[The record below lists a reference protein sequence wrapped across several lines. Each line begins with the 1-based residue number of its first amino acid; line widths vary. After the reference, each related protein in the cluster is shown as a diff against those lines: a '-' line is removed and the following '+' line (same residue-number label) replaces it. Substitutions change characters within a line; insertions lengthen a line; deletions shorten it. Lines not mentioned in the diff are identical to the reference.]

1 MIKNNQIYNI
11 INIMKDN
18 QSKTRTKNYNQTPF
32 SQSLTISVICI
43 PFSGI
48 LKLFCSR
55 TRNTINILYS
65 TAIIK
70 IQRST
75 ITRSS
80 TTILEKPR
88 EYSENSSNFDDHA
101 CTLNRR

>member
-1 MIKNNQIYNI
+1 
-11 INIMKDN
+11 MKDN

-55 TRNTINILYS
+55 TRNTINILYG

-80 TTILEKPR
+80 KRSARNRGNIAKTLRTSMTTR
-88 EYSENSSNFDDHA
+88 A
-101 CTLNRR
+101 R

>member
-1 MIKNNQIYNI
+1 
-11 INIMKDN
+11 MKDN

-32 SQSLTISVICI
+32 SQLLTISVICI

-48 LKLFCSR
+48 LKLFCS
-55 TRNTINILYS
+55 RNTINILYS

-80 TTILEKPR
+80 KRSARNRGNIAKTLRTSMTTR
-88 EYSENSSNFDDHA
+88 A
-101 CTLNRR
+101 R